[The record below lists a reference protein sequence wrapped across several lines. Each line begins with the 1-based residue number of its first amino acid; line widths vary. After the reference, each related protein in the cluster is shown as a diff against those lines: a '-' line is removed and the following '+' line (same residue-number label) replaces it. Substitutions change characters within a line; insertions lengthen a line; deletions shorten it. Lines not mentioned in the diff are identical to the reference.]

1 MARSLSLGAYLAF
14 RRGGAS
20 DTAPIGTTRPQG
32 PLIWAHCPDPERLPA
47 LAALSERLA
56 AEGERL
62 NMLVTLPMGGSGSG
76 LRMVVQPVPQD
87 TAAGAR
93 AFLDHW
99 NPDLLLWMRGSFRP
113 ALLAEAAARPGIQA
127 RLLIEADGS
136 MIRAEGAD
144 WLPGMTQAMVQ
155 RFDCALALDDVAGLR
170 LRRMGMEERLVE
182 VTGALDTIAGVLPCN
197 ERERRD
203 LTQTM
208 GSRPVWLAAGI
219 DMSELPEVVAAHRY
233 ASRTAHRLLLI
244 LVMRLSDE
252 GKAMTDALREAGL
265 RFALRTEGSEPD
277 EATQVYL
284 VDSLAEMGLW
294 YRLSPV
300 VFMGGTLAEGSG
312 GRHPFEAAALGS
324 AVLHGPKTDPHGAA
338 YLRLARAGASRSV
351 RTGTDLGRAVEA
363 LLAPDKAAAM
373 AHAAWDVTTAG
384 ADAGNRVI
392 ELIRDGLD
400 KVGG

>member
-1 MARSLSLGAYLAF
+1 MAA
-14 RRGGAS
+14 
-20 DTAPIGTTRPQG
+20 RPQG
-32 PLIWAHCPDPERLPA
+32 PVVWAHCPDVDRLPA
-47 LAALSERLA
+47 LTALSDRLA

-62 NMLVTLPMGGSGSG
+62 HLVVTLPGPVAGIAGGP
-76 LRMVVQPVPQD
+76 RMILQPAPVD
-87 TAAGAR
+87 TVAATR

-99 NPDLLLWMRGSFRP
+99 APDMLLWMRGDFRP
-113 ALLAEAAARPGIQA
+113 ALLAEAGARPGLLS
-127 RLLIEADGS
+127 RLLIEADEA
-136 MIRAEGAD
+136 MIRADGAL
-144 WLPGMTQAMVQ
+144 WLPGMTQALVG
-155 RFDCALALDDVAGLR
+155 RFDRALALDDAASIR
-170 LRRMGMEERLVE
+170 LRRLGMDLRQIE

-219 DMSELPEVVAAHRY
+219 DLSELPEVIAAHRH

-244 LVMRLSDE
+244 LVPRLFDE
-252 GKAMTDALREAGL
+252 GKVMAEALREAAL
-265 RFALRTEGSEPD
+265 RFALRADGAEPD

-284 VDSLAEMGLW
+284 ADSLAEMGLW

-300 VFMGGTLAEGSG
+300 VFMGGTLTEGPG

-324 AVLHGPKTDPHGAA
+324 AVLHGPKTEPHVAA

-351 RTGTDLGRAVEA
+351 RTGADLGRAVEA

-400 KVGG
+400 KAGG